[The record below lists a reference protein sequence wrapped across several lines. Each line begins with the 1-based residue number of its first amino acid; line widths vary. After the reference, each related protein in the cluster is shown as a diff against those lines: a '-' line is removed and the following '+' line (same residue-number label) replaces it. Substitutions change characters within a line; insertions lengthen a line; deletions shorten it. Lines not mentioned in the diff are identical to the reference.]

1 MIIGQFEAKI
11 GKHDI
16 VYKEKYEQPTNEF
29 PILIDFTSEILIKS
43 NSP

>member
-11 GKHDI
+11 GKHEI
-16 VYKEKYEQPTNEF
+16 VYKEKFDLPTADL
-29 PILIDFTSEILIKS
+29 PILIDFSEEISSKS